1 MVAGGV
7 RVETFL
13 ITIAAI
19 NIAAKLFSHLAK
31 RINQPAVLGELIA
44 GVLLGSSVLGLI
56 PADGPLHDVIALI
69 AEIGVVVLL
78 FEIGLE
84 TDLKEMFRVGP
95 ASAIVATVGV
105 VVPFVLGF
113 GLWAWWQPDLNGALT
128 TTSVTVVAVFVG
140 ATLTATSVGITS
152 RVLSDMHKLGTPE
165 ARIVLGAAIVDDVL
179 GLVILAIVSG
189 LVAGAAL
196 TVVGIA
202 LKFAI
207 AVGFL
212 VAAVVIGRWI
222 MPRVFQRIERSE
234 VRGMLVVTAFSFAL
248 ALSALAGVAGSAL
261 IIGAFAA
268 GLILSETNQFDY
280 ITEGI
285 KPIADVF
292 APVFFLY
299 VGSAVDVSLLNPFS
313 ASFDPGILKVAGVLF
328 VVAFLGKVIA
338 GYAVGWGRNGLNHL
352 AIGIG
357 MVPRGEVGLIFAH
370 LGLDRGVIGKEAFNA
385 IVLVVMLTT
394 FVAPPLLK
402 LVFSRQHAPETAEE
416 GIS

>member
-1 MVAGGV
+1 MVAGGEAV
-7 RVETFL
+7 RIETFL
-13 ITIAAI
+13 FTFAAI
-19 NIAAKLFSHLAK
+19 NIAAKVFSHLAK
-31 RINQPAVLGELIA
+31 RIGQPPVLGELLA
-44 GVLLGSSVLGLI
+44 GVILGASVLGVI
-56 PADGPLHDVIALI
+56 PETGTLHEVIALI

-95 ASAIVATVGV
+95 ASATVATVGV
-105 VVPFVLGF
+105 VAPFALGF
-113 GLWAWWQPDLNGALT
+113 GYWMLLQPDLNAGVDVST
-128 TTSVTVVAVFVG
+128 TLVAVFVG

-152 RVLSDMHKLGTPE
+152 RVLSDMNRLGTPE

-196 TVVGIA
+196 TVFGIA

-207 AVGFL
+207 AIGFL
-212 VAAVVIGRWI
+212 VAAVIIGRWI
-222 MPRVFQRIERSE
+222 MPRVFHTIERSE
-234 VRGMLVVTAFSFAL
+234 VRGILVVTAFSFAL
-248 ALSALAGVAGSAL
+248 LLAALAGVAGSAM

-292 APVFFLY
+292 TPVFFLY
-299 VGSAVDVSLLNPFS
+299 VGSAVDVSLLNPMS
-313 ASFDPGILKVAGVLF
+313 ASFDPGILIVAGGLSVM
-328 VVAFLGKVIA
+328 AIIGKVIS
-338 GYAVGWGRNGLNHL
+338 GYAVGWGNSTLNRL

-385 IVLVVMLTT
+385 VVLVVMFTT
-394 FVAPPLLK
+394 FIAPPLLK
-402 LVFSRQHAPETAEE
+402 VVFGRKEVQ
-416 GIS
+416 